1 MLWLPLK
8 AAALGCAVFVTALLT
23 IELSRF
29 TGNVAAVWLS
39 DGIALAVIL
48 RAPGRQIWAYAAAT
62 AAGNIATSLAL
73 DDGPLLMLGVTLCSV
88 GTVLIAGLLLRRR
101 RLQDDIFASL
111 GSLLT
116 YICLGAVLTT
126 AVTATLAAVI
136 IAPVWNAS
144 FWLVWR
150 TWWIADGV
158 GLLIVTPL
166 LLAWRP
172 ATWRLAPAREWAVEA
187 GAIAFCLAASTVVA
201 YTHPTTN
208 EILQRV
214 LALSALPFQVWAT
227 VRFGVRGA
235 TAANALVAAIA
246 TGCVAIA
253 HSASPVE
260 QTTAEAILLLQLT
273 MGVRAL
279 TTLMLGVALGERRG
293 AEVKARDAEARL
305 RDAIDSTREG
315 FTYYDADD
323 RLVLFNRQF
332 VEFYPKSSDLFV
344 AGVRYEDQVR
354 AGAARGDFIIDSDS
368 IEAWVAERMRQRQA
382 AQLDYESQL
391 PDGRWLL
398 ISQRRTADGGI
409 VAVRTDITRLK
420 QQEQALRES
429 DGQLR
434 QTMADLVESHRQ
446 LQRQANELAQL
457 AADNSAQREQ
467 AEAANRAKSDFL
479 AMMSHEIRT
488 PMNGVI
494 GYTTLLLDSSLT
506 TAQRRHAELVRDCGQ
521 ALLTVINDILD
532 FSKIEAGKL
541 ELEAVDFSPSETVYG
556 VIAMLETAA
565 AKKGLPLTAT
575 VDPRVPAA
583 LHGDPGRFRQIL
595 LNLLSNAV
603 KFTERGGV
611 DVTVALNE
619 ETAERATLGIVVR
632 DTGIGIPRELQ
643 DRLFD
648 KFYQVDAS
656 RWRRYGGTG
665 LGLSICLRLV
675 EMMGGKIGVESEPG
689 QGSRFWFTVD
699 LPKGSAEETRTQPVA
714 TSGPAMP
721 RGRVLI
727 VDDVAINRDLAAS
740 LLHAAGLSVATAASG
755 AEALSMI
762 EAEDYDLVLMDV
774 QMPEMD
780 GFAATARIRAMKPP
794 KGRIPIIAMTAHAAN
809 EDAEYCRRVGMNEH
823 VAKPIDKAVLLR
835 TVARWLGGTLQPVEP
850 EEAETIGEAPAPEL
864 VSERVLDGLESL
876 LGRAKTVELVAEMI
890 HEVGSGVVRAIA
902 AAQSGQRAEARREAH
917 NLITLAGNV
926 GLFQLSALY
935 RQLQKATD
943 PDAVDVVA
951 NQTTELLGRISATTT
966 RSIAALRARYPEC
979 EAARTDAA

>member
-1 MLWLPLK
+1 MLRLL
-8 AAALGCAVFVTALLT
+8 AQAVLLACAVFLTGTVTIA
-23 IELSRF
+23 ISRF
-29 TGNVAAVWLS
+29 TGNVAAVWLC
-39 DGIALAVIL
+39 DGIVLAVIL
-48 RAPGRQIWAYAAAT
+48 LAPRRQIWAYAAA
-62 AAGNIATSLAL
+62 AAIGNIAIGLVSGDGLPLSL
-73 DDGPLLMLGVTLCSV
+73 GFTLCNIGSV
-88 GTVLIAGLLLRRR
+88 VMAATVLR
-101 RLQDDIFASL
+101 RLRLPDDILASL
-111 GSLLT
+111 GSLLL
-116 YICLGAVLTT
+116 YIGAGVALSTT
-126 AVTATLAAVI
+126 VTASLAAVM
-136 IAPVWNAS
+136 AS
-144 FWLVWR
+144 QAWGVPYWSVWR
-150 TWWIADGV
+150 TWWIADAV

-172 ATWRLAPAREWAVEA
+172 KSWRVPSLGQWTIEA
-187 GAIAFCLAASTVVA
+187 AAIAFCLAASTVVA
-201 YTHPTTN
+201 YTHPTNN

-214 LALSALPFQVWAT
+214 LALAALPFQVWAA

-235 TAANALVAAIA
+235 TASSALVATIA
-246 TGCVAIA
+246 TGCVALAGGPILN
-253 HSASPVE
+253 E
-260 QTTAEAILLLQLT
+260 QAAADAILTLQLV

-279 TTLMLGVALGERRG
+279 TTLMLAVALGERHG
-293 AEVKARDAEARL
+293 AEAKARAAEARL
-305 RDAIDSTREG
+305 RDAIDSIREG

-323 RLVLFNRQF
+323 RLVLFNRRLADL
-332 VEFYPKSSDLFV
+332 YPGSAHLFV
-344 AGVRYEDQVR
+344 PGARFENLLR
-354 AGAARGDFIIDSDS
+354 AGAARGDFIIDRDS
-368 IEAWVAERMRQRQA
+368 VEAWIAEQMRQRQA
-382 AQLDYESQL
+382 PQLDYEYLL

-398 ISQRRTADGGI
+398 ISQRRTADGGV

-420 QQEQALRES
+420 QQEQALLES

-434 QTMADLVESHRQ
+434 QTMVDLVDSHRQ
-446 LQRQANELAQL
+446 LQRQASELTKL

-506 TAQRRHAELVRDCGQ
+506 PAQRRHAELVRDCGQ

-541 ELEAVDFSPSETVYG
+541 ELETVDFSPSEAVYG
-556 VIAMLETAA
+556 VIAMLEPAA
-565 AKKGLPLTAT
+565 VKKGLPLTAT

-583 LHGDPGRFRQIL
+583 LKGDPGRFRQIL

-611 DVTVALNE
+611 DVTVALND

-632 DTGIGIPRELQ
+632 DTGIGIPREVQ
-643 DRLFD
+643 DQLFD
-648 KFYQVDAS
+648 KFFQVDAS

-675 EMMGGKIGVESEPG
+675 EMMAGKIGVESEPG
-689 QGSRFWFTVD
+689 EGSRFWFTVD
-699 LPKGSAEETRTQPVA
+699 LPKGSVEGTRTQPAAAGGLSV
-714 TSGPAMP
+714 PH
-721 RGRVLI
+721 GRVLI
-727 VDDVAINRDLAAS
+727 VDDVAVNRDLAAS

-755 AEALSMI
+755 AEALAMI
-762 EAEDYDLVLMDV
+762 DAEDYDLVLMDV
-774 QMPEMD
+774 QMPDMD
-780 GFAATARIRAMKPP
+780 GFATTARIRATKPP
-794 KGRIPIIAMTAHAAN
+794 KGLIPVIAMTAHASN

-835 TVARWLGGTLQPVEP
+835 TVARWLGGLAEDAEP
-850 EEAETIGEAPAPEL
+850 MAEAAEETAAPEL
-864 VSERVLDGLESL
+864 VSARTLDGLESL

-890 HEVGSGVVRAIA
+890 HEVGSGAVRVTA
-902 AAQSGQRAEARREAH
+902 AAQHGQRAEARREAH

-951 NQTTELLGRISATTT
+951 NQTTELLGRISAATT

-979 EAARTDAA
+979 EAAHTDAA